1 MSANYSHEHAHD
13 HTKGASASSL
23 KMALGLTGVILV
35 AELLG
40 AYFFNSLALLSD
52 AGHMF
57 TDAAALGIALTAVYL
72 GQRPAD
78 DKRTF
83 GYRRFEVLAA
93 AFNAVLLFV
102 IACFVLYEA
111 VGRFFQPVPVQSVG
125 MLVIAAIGLLTN
137 FIAMRVL
144 AAGHHE
150 SFNIKGAYLE
160 VWADMIGSLGVLIAA
175 AIIYV
180 TDWYWVDP
188 IVAAAIGFWVLPRA
202 WTLLRDTTHILLQG
216 VPDSVDIQVI
226 RSAMEE
232 VPGVQS
238 VHDLHVWSVA
248 GDDVSLS
255 THVLLVADA
264 AAEAVRLELMTLLRE
279 RFHIHHATVQTEEEP
294 CDEHAGHVHP

>member
-1 MSANYSHEHAHD
+1 MSSNHSREHTHD

-23 KMALGLTGVILV
+23 KIALGLTGVILI

-57 TDAAALGIALTAVYL
+57 TDAAALGIALIAVRL
-72 GQRPAD
+72 GERPAD

-111 VGRFFQPVPVQSVG
+111 VVRFFRPAPVESVG
-125 MLVIAAIGLLTN
+125 MLEIAAIGLITN
-137 FIAMRVL
+137 LIAMRVL
-144 AAGHHE
+144 AVGRHE

-175 AIIYV
+175 AVIYF

-188 IVAAAIGFWVLPRA
+188 IVAATIGFWVLPRA

-216 VPDSVDIQVI
+216 VPNSVDINLI
-226 RSAMEE
+226 RATMEE
-232 VPGVQS
+232 TAGVES

-255 THVLLVADA
+255 AHALLTNGA
-264 AAEAVRLELMTLLRE
+264 AAEIVRLELASLLRE
-279 RFHIHHATVQTEEEP
+279 RFHIRHATIQTEEVRCVEGTNLT
-294 CDEHAGHVHP
+294 HA